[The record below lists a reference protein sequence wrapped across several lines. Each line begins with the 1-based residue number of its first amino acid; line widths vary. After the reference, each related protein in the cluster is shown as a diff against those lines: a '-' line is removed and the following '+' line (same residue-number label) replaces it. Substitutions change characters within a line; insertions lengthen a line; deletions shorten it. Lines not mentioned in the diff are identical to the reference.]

1 MGNMLTQR
9 SITIKPSSL
18 SLASCACPLLHSL
31 HTFLISLHFL
41 IFIFPFSGIS
51 SPFLSYCQ
59 CFLSF
64 KPCFSCLL
72 ILVDEYILMAKEKHG
87 YNMEQ
92 VRQIKHFF
100 SLHCFFA
107 SSLLVSPCSCALW
120 SFRHSACYYG
130 TNMMWSAHLLTWPI
144 SHPSQT
150 SGLWRIKYCSSRPSA
165 SMARVFTAF
174 SKWWETGEENMHT
187 ILVHNFQ

>member
-18 SLASCACPLLHSL
+18 SVASCACPLLHSL

-51 SPFLSYCQ
+51 SPFLYYCQ

-72 ILVDEYILMAKEKHG
+72 SGWVYPDGKRETWIQHG
-87 YNMEQ
+87 AGTAD
-92 VRQIKHFF
+92 KAFF
-100 SLHCFFA
+100 LS
-107 SSLLVSPCSCALW
+107 
-120 SFRHSACYYG
+120 
-130 TNMMWSAHLLTWPI
+130 
-144 SHPSQT
+144 
-150 SGLWRIKYCSSRPSA
+150 
-165 SMARVFTAF
+165 TAF
-174 SKWWETGEENMHT
+174 LHLPCLFHLVPVPSGPSGTRHVIMAQTWCGALTCWPGQFHT
-187 ILVHNFQ
+187 LPRRVDCGG